1 MEYIRKTSYQ
11 MNGNTMSF
19 QHGQVVSGRFRIT
32 KIKEV
37 FEGSN
42 HFVDIYVSELE
53 VALSAKWKRIVN
65 GISIIEYNVDFL
77 CTVDQ

>member
-1 MEYIRKTSYQ
+1 M
-11 MNGNTMSF
+11 
-19 QHGQVVSGRFRIT
+19 
-32 KIKEV
+32 

-53 VALSAKWKRIVN
+53 VAISAKWKRIVN